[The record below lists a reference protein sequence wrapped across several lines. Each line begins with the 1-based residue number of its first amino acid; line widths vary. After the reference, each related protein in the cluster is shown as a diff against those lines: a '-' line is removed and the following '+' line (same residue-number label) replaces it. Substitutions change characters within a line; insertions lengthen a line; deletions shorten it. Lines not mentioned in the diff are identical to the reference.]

1 MRVQGPVSCLS
12 IEQMRALVIF
22 LLVIFFCAQAACGVE
37 PDPMASE
44 DDDPWTSSFLA
55 TARSSL
61 NALFGL
67 IATSP
72 APPLPPSSQAG
83 PKISSSE
90 VRERV
95 ELAREL
101 LSTNSV
107 DDAIDVLLT
116 VLERS
121 PGDDDSVQPNFIL
134 GTAFLT
140 VLNDPHSAVGFLYNA
155 VSLQKWSDPVSIAN
169 LCAALSLEG
178 DDALAERVAL
188 RGIDVGKASPNTTHI
203 LGQSVARL
211 MEKRGDFKGAADWY
225 LSAALSDP
233 GRGVEPWLKAST
245 LKFPEKGQDLEI
257 GESVLLRAFPHHP
270 NSIEVLYLLAQVLHR
285 RERVKESVPIYR
297 RAISLAQS
305 DSDTSPARQK
315 LVSDALGMYA
325 TALHATG
332 KLTEALDAYEKA
344 VNSAGRPNVVL
355 LANYAMCLC
364 DKIVGRNKDGR
375 AMVSRAS
382 KVASNSNSTV
392 GIEDVLT
399 AERLCGTEE
408 SIGEEL

>member
-1 MRVQGPVSCLS
+1 MRV
-12 IEQMRALVIF
+12 LVF
-22 LLVIFFCAQAACGVE
+22 LLVLFVFVQTAIAVE
-37 PDPMASE
+37 PEHVAE

-55 TARSSL
+55 SARSSL

-67 IATSP
+67 VTATP
-72 APPLPPSSQAG
+72 TPLPPPPPSSEAG
-83 PKISSSE
+83 TQISTAE

-101 LSTNSV
+101 LSANSV

-116 VLERS
+116 VLEQS
-121 PGDDDSVQPNFIL
+121 PADDDSIQPNFIL
-134 GTAFLT
+134 GTVFLT
-140 VLNDPHSAVGFLYNA
+140 LLNDPNSAVSFLYNA

-178 DDALAERVAL
+178 DDVLAERVAL
-188 RGIDVGKASPNTTHI
+188 RGLDVGKASPNSTHI

-233 GRGVEPWLKAST
+233 GRSVEPWLKAST

-270 NSIEVLYLLAQVLHR
+270 NSIEVLYHLAQVLHR

-305 DSDTSPARQK
+305 DSDTSPSRQK
-315 LVSDALGMYA
+315 LVADALGMYA

-332 KLTEALDAYEKA
+332 RLTEALDAYEKA
-344 VNSAGRPNVVL
+344 VNSAGKPNIVL

-364 DKIVGRNKDGR
+364 DKTVGRNKDGR
-375 AMVSRAS
+375 VVVSRAS
-382 KVASNSNSTV
+382 KVATNSSSTV
-392 GIEDVLT
+392 GLDDVLT
-399 AERLCGTEE
+399 AERLCGPEE
-408 SIGEEL
+408 SLGEEL